1 MTVVNMAD
9 ASTTDW
15 WAALERLVSTLE
27 PESTGALPHTEKL
40 NEALHEL
47 RRHARR
53 AAQADAKALLV
64 GRLLRALA

>member
-1 MTVVNMAD
+1 MTVVNMA
-9 ASTTDW
+9 AAATEW
-15 WAALERLVSTLE
+15 WAALERLVSALE
-27 PESTGALPHTEKL
+27 PESAGALAPTEKL

-47 RRHARR
+47 RRHAQR